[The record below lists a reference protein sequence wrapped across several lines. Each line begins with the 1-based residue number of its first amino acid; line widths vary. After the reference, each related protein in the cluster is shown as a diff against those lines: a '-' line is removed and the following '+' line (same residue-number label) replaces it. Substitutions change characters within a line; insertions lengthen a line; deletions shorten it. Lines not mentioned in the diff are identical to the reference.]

1 MSNYIQ
7 NLLSKPLYTMTGEEF
22 LALQKVSLENIVNND
37 NPTNE
42 YTDLPEFVK
51 GISGIMKTFHVC
63 RSKAIEL
70 KNGIIKD
77 AVQQDK
83 RTIIVDVK
91 LAKKLFKKYSDINKR
106 KFLKK

>member
-1 MSNYIQ
+1 MSINIQ
-7 NLLSKPLYTMTGEEF
+7 SLLSKPVYAMTGEEF
-22 LALQKVSLENIVNND
+22 LALQKSSIDDILNNEVHLKESLD
-37 NPTNE
+37 
-42 YTDLPEFVK
+42 TDEFVR
-51 GISGIMKTFHVC
+51 GLSGIMKTFQVC

-83 RTIIVDVK
+83 RTIIVDVR
-91 LAKKLFKKYSDINKR
+91 LAKKLFKEASDLNKR